1 MKKRI
6 VFIVIISVILVI
18 AIATIIIRKHIS
30 ITSDGRSV
38 SIIGGADGPTSVFL
52 AGKIAGGEEQMA
64 EYTSITMDEA
74 KDIFMT
80 EGDYIILDVRRAD
93 EFAEGHI
100 PGAIN
105 VANEDI
111 FNTEPTEL
119 QDKEQV
125 IYVYCR
131 SGNRSK
137 QAAAKLAA
145 MGYSNIIEFGGIMD
159 WTGEIEQ

>member
-1 MKKRI
+1 MDKKMVLLI
-6 VFIVIISVILVI
+6 TVVAVALV
-18 AIATIIIRKHIS
+18 AAVL
-30 ITSDGRSV
+30 IT
-38 SIIGGADGPTSVFL
+38 
-52 AGKIAGGEEQMA
+52 GKNSKGEIDMA

-74 KDIFMT
+74 KKIFET
-80 EGDYIILDVRRAD
+80 EGDYLILDVRTAG
-93 EFAEGHI
+93 EYASGHI

-111 FNTEPTEL
+111 KDIEPAQLPEK
-119 QDKEQV
+119 DQV

-145 MGYSNIIEFGGIMD
+145 MGYTNIIEIGGIMD
-159 WTGEIEQ
+159 WTGDLS